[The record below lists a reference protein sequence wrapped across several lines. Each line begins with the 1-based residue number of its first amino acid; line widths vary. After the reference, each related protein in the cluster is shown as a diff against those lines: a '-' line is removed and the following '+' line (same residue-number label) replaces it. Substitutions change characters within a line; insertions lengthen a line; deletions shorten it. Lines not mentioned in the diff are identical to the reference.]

1 MKLGDVVV
9 SKKIFS
15 SLDSSFKEFQSK
27 EFRELNEQ
35 ERSECVSAILLERLL
50 DDTAPPFAL
59 PAVLDYIDRVNRE
72 KILEHYTFSHFEL
85 WLNQTSGLSKEDNY
99 RARARIVGKHIPRD
113 AYQIF
118 FPISSG
124 KSYPGSHYVTAH
136 GSPDLDTT
144 VASFWGWV
152 DAFGARVA
160 DGLHLWNVPGGPPEQ
175 VEISLLF
182 NHYFGPALFEH
193 FAKNR
198 PGLSVSGLELVQ
210 QKGMIKKET
219 TEASL
224 TSEHARDGNAI
235 VLVDDQGY
243 FLGDW
248 RAMDVEGVTQVI
260 MLLNSCL
267 RFFENNVYIRLVSL
281 FSQEKLTQKDLPAFV
296 KAVCGMTIEETPPAK
311 LFTERQR
318 EYVDKYLNKVL
329 GVSKGIKSSFKEF
342 AEALT
347 VKDFKSFIDAVE
359 AMGNSPLFD
368 ASGKLIENRSQI
380 FNYLEKIIKA
390 LEKALESFVECVNKL
405 DVALSIKTEVFGH
418 LPQAIGYRAD
428 IEEIRS
434 KMGAYSYLTVTY
446 SDKDGRVM
454 PMGIVRAMDLHRPIL
469 GTVSLRD
476 FCNREETH
484 IPSYLEVISV
494 IDHHKG
500 HFTTSTPSTVT
511 ISDAQSSNTLTA
523 EMAFAIND
531 AYGSGGMSS
540 AEIEAQIKTEKNRSV
555 LQGLL
560 RKSLV
565 AEKKGP
571 FYIAPER
578 EYEEYLHF
586 LYAILEDTDL
596 LTKVSLRDVEC
607 VARLLNRL
615 KSLVLKQEVEVIDF
629 NDIPRDEK
637 FVKKAADRIL
647 RNEEMYSLY
656 KKIYHAKEEAVE
668 QHIGLGAQ
676 GKPSAVFADTK
687 EQNGC
692 CRVGQTKLFAKN
704 FPTFSRHV
712 KELQKLWVQGANEAY
727 KEKKEIDLHLH
738 MISTIASAED
748 LFKGKAESGNHKDE
762 LWIWIPGSESSIEHL
777 KSFLNVFGASP
788 AIVQNN
794 CELEFIGENAKELD
808 QLFTESF
815 PLVPRRI
822 ITAVHEMGPPIAV
835 LRFNPGS
842 INSRKA
848 MISPFLPNTQSTK
861 G

>member
-9 SKKIFS
+9 SRKIFS

-27 EFRELNEQ
+27 EFRDLNEQ
-35 ERSECVSAILLERLL
+35 ERSECVSAVLLDHLLE
-50 DDTAPPFAL
+50 DTAPPFAL
-59 PAVLDYIDRVNRE
+59 PAVLDYIDRINKE
-72 KILEHYTFSHFEL
+72 KVLEHYTFSHFEL

-99 RARARIVGKHIPRD
+99 RVRAKVAGKYVPRD

-152 DAFGARVA
+152 DAFAARVS
-160 DGLHLWNVPGGPPEQ
+160 DGLHFWNVPGGPPEQ
-175 VEISLLF
+175 VEIALLF
-182 NHYFGPALFEH
+182 THYFGPALFEYL
-193 FAKNR
+193 AKNR
-198 PGLSVSGLELVQ
+198 PGLSVSGLDLLQ
-210 QKGMIKKET
+210 QKGVIKKET

-224 TSEHARDGNAI
+224 TSQHARDGNAI

-248 RAMDVEGVTQVI
+248 RGVDVEGVAQVI

-267 RFFENNVYIRLVSL
+267 RFFENNTYIKLVSL
-281 FSQEKLTQKDLPAFV
+281 FSQEKLTVKDLPPFTHAIT
-296 KAVCGMTIEETPPAK
+296 GMAIEECPPAK
-311 LFTERQR
+311 MFTDRQK
-318 EYVDKYLNKVL
+318 EYVDQYLKKVL
-329 GVSKGIKSSFKEF
+329 GISKGLKSSFKEF
-342 AEALT
+342 AEGLANG
-347 VKDFKSFIDAVE
+347 DFKAFIDALE
-359 AMGNSPLFD
+359 SMNTSPLFD
-368 ASGKLIENRSQI
+368 SSGKLVENRSNL
-380 FNYLEKIIKA
+380 FHYLEKIIKA
-390 LEKALESFVECVNKL
+390 LEKALESFTRDVDKL
-405 DVALSIKTEVFGH
+405 AMALNIKTEVFGH
-418 LPQAIGYRAD
+418 LPQTIGYRAD

-446 SDKDGRVM
+446 SDQEGRVM
-454 PMGIVRAMDLHRPIL
+454 PMGIIRAMDLHRPIL

-494 IDHHKG
+494 VDHHKG
-500 HFTTSTPSTVT
+500 HFTTTTPSSVS
-511 ISDAQSSNTLTA
+511 ISDAQSSNTLVA
-523 EMAFAIND
+523 EMAFTIND
-531 AYGSGGMSS
+531 AFSTGGMT
-540 AEIEAQIKTEKNRSV
+540 ATEIETQIKNEKNRRL
-555 LQGLL
+555 LQRLL
-560 RKSLV
+560 QKALV
-565 AEKKGP
+565 AEKKSS

-607 VARLLNRL
+607 VALLLNRL
-615 KSLVLKQEVEVIDF
+615 KSLVMKQEVEVINF
-629 NDIPRDEK
+629 TDIPQGEK

-647 RNEEMYSLY
+647 QNEEMYSLY

-668 QHIGLGAQ
+668 EHLTLGAQ
-676 GKPSAVFADTK
+676 GLPSSVFADTK

-704 FPTFSRHV
+704 FPSFSRHV
-712 KELQKLWVQGANEAY
+712 KELRNRWVHAAKEAY

-748 LFKGKAESGNHKDE
+748 LFKGKPESGSHKDE
-762 LWIWIPGSESSIEHL
+762 LWIWISGSESSVEHL
-777 KSFLNVFGASP
+777 KSFLSAFGVSP
-788 AIVQNN
+788 AVTQNN
-794 CELEFIGENAKELD
+794 CEVEFIGDNAKELD

-815 PLVPRRI
+815 PLIPRRI
-822 ITAVHEMGPPIAV
+822 LTAPHEMGPPIAV

-842 INSRKA
+842 INSRKS
-848 MISPFLPNTQSTK
+848 MISPFLPNK
-861 G
+861 